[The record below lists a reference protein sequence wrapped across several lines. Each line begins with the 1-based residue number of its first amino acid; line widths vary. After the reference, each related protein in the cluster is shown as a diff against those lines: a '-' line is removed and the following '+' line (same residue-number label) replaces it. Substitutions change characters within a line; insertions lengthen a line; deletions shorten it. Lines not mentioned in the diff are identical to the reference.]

1 MDYVL
6 LCHNV
11 CHSFVCTL
19 LNILGLKLLQ
29 WITVS
34 QFVILTEPN
43 TVLQPLWMCEC
54 RGLFYKRNH
63 NGICLAVLG
72 ITLIQL
78 SSHCDLIMYPD
89 FCVTNR
95 LMPVSI
101 FSTASGISLVCAE
114 SAVTLIWCAGT
125 VKIWENYVDCDFFFS
140 LSPCLLRSLPPLL
153 SGKRIMKGFFSVFYR
168 YKI

>member
-6 LCHNV
+6 FCHNV
-11 CHSFVCTL
+11 CHIFVCTL
-19 LNILGLKLLQ
+19 LNILLDMKLLQ

-34 QFVILTEPN
+34 QFVILTEPS
-43 TVLQPLWMCEC
+43 TVLQPMWTCEC
-54 RGLFYKRNH
+54 RGFFYKRNH
-63 NGICLAVLG
+63 NGICLTVLG
-72 ITLIQL
+72 ITLILL

-125 VKIWENYVDCDFFFS
+125 VKIWENHVDCDYFFS
-140 LSPCLLRSLPPLL
+140 LFLHLLLSLPPLL
-153 SGKRIMKGFFSVFYR
+153 SGKRIMKGFFRFFFL
-168 YKI
+168 